1 MEASRQQWA
10 SGPGPAILGVG
21 GKEANQ
27 PSVLP
32 ISSLKQRGWDGRGP
46 PISHPL
52 ALKTQQT
59 NKPQRTTEAARRK
72 PELRGLSDDRDPVLS
87 HVTDGKT
94 EAKKA
99 RDRIQDHT
107 PG

>member
-1 MEASRQQWA
+1 M
-10 SGPGPAILGVG
+10 
-21 GKEANQ
+21 
-27 PSVLP
+27 LP

-72 PELRGLSDDRDPVLS
+72 PELRGPSDDRDPALS

-99 RDRIQDHT
+99 RDRIQGHT
-107 PG
+107 QVEAECGLVPGLLKAILGLLLDPVPRAPI